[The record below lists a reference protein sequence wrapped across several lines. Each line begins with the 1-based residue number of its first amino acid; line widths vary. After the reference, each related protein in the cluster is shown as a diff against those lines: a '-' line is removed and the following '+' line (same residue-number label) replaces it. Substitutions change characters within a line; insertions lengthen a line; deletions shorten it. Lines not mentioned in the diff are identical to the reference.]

1 MTSFSVLAI
10 EELIFYFLIN
20 FSKTLKSRGALDSGC
35 ILIQSEQT
43 IMVIVNR
50 AQKNQAKLLN
60 PCWSSVTPT
69 AEKPIQAPAKIELTL
84 KLKVVSDN
92 FP

>member
-1 MTSFSVLAI
+1 MNSFSGLAI
-10 EELIFYFLIN
+10 EELIFLFSIYL
-20 FSKTLKSRGALDSGC
+20 SKTLKSRGALDSGC

-50 AQKNQAKLLN
+50 AQKNQARLLN
-60 PCWSSVTPT
+60 PCLSSVTPT

>member
-1 MTSFSVLAI
+1 
-10 EELIFYFLIN
+10 
-20 FSKTLKSRGALDSGC
+20 
-35 ILIQSEQT
+35 
-43 IMVIVNR
+43 MVIVNR

-84 KLKVVSDN
+84 ELKVVSDN